1 MGSRWHTFSL
11 CLWKHKLL
19 YHNLISESGGYISMR
34 HNSVRDSETQT
45 MREAYQD
52 AQIEPTLP
60 QLTENMF
67 EKIISTSDNAR
78 LDISSGL

>member
-1 MGSRWHTFSL
+1 
-11 CLWKHKLL
+11 
-19 YHNLISESGGYISMR
+19 
-34 HNSVRDSETQT
+34 

-60 QLTENMF
+60 QITENMF